1 MSNVKTFSTSPHE
14 LFGSLTRG
22 RELLCTLV
30 KRELVSRYKGSLL
43 GIVWSFLIPLVMLVI
58 YTVVFS
64 GIFKSR
70 WGGDG
75 GESKAEF
82 ALILFAG
89 LAVFNFFG
97 ECVNRA
103 PGIIVSNTNLVKKV
117 VFPLELLAWVTIA
130 SALFNLLVS
139 LMILLV
145 VQLLLNGT
153 LPWTVLLFPL
163 IMAPLTLFSLG
174 LVWFLSA
181 LSVFIR
187 DVGQVTG
194 LVTTGLLFLSA
205 VFFPASALPQGYQ
218 WLGFINPVAI
228 AVEWGRGVLI
238 FGVVPS
244 VFGLAAMT
252 LVGLVVA
259 YLGFVWFQKS
269 RKGFADVL

>member
-1 MSNVKTFSTSPHE
+1 
-14 LFGSLTRG
+14 
-22 RELLCTLV
+22 
-30 KRELVSRYKGSLL
+30 
-43 GIVWSFLIPLVMLVI
+43 MLAI

-75 GESKAEF
+75 SESQAEF

-97 ECVNRA
+97 ECINRA
-103 PGIIVSNTNLVKKV
+103 PGIIVSNANLVKKV
-117 VFPLELLAWVTIA
+117 VFPLEILAWVTIA
-130 SALFNLLVS
+130 SALFNTFVTLLV
-139 LMILLV
+139 LIL
-145 VQLLLNGT
+145 VQLFLT
-153 LPWTVLLFPL
+153 SALPWTVVLFPL
-163 IMAPLTLFSLG
+163 IMVPLILISLG
-174 LVWFLSA
+174 LVWFLSS

-205 VFFPASALPQGYQ
+205 VFFPASALPERYR
-218 WLGFINPVAI
+218 WLACLNPVATS
-228 AVEWGRGVLI
+228 VEWGRGVLI
-238 FGVVPS
+238 FGTLPS
-244 VFGLAAMT
+244 VRGLALMT
-252 LVGLVVA
+252 AVGLVVA